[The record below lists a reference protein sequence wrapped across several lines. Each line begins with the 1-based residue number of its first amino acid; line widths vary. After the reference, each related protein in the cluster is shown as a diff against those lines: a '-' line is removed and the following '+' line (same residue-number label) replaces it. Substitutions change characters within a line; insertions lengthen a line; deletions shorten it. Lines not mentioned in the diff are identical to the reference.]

1 MNTAGDAG
9 KVHGKR
15 RGCLGCLGR
24 GALGLAG
31 LLVIGMVAGAIYQAA
46 ASASD
51 LRQYPPPGE
60 LYDVGEYRLHLYCT
74 GEGSPTVVLEAGAA
88 SSELSWYLV
97 QKQAAGFTRVCAY
110 DRAGFGWSDPASGPI
125 SPSQV
130 AEDLHKLLSMADVP
144 GPYIL
149 VGHSAGGLYIRAFAG
164 RHPSEVVG
172 MVLVDAVH
180 EGEEAAYPEQYV
192 RMRSRARAMMPLCSI
207 TSPIGFVRALRLSD
221 FSGVTVPAEVREAYL
236 STVYRN
242 AFCPAMVNEMEA
254 VSTFLSQP
262 DIPRSLGDLP
272 LTVLSAGATYARASE
287 AEVAAMGGP
296 KIVAQIARI
305 HDEFQEKLAGL
316 STQGKLIVAAE
327 SGHLIPVDQ
336 PDVVINA
343 IREMV
348 VQVRGG

>member
-1 MNTAGDAG
+1 MNTPGEAGR
-9 KVHGKR
+9 VHGKR
-15 RGCLGCLGR
+15 RGCMGCMGR
-24 GALGLAG
+24 ATIGLIVSLIIALA
-31 LLVIGMVAGAIYQAA
+31 AGAIYQGA

-51 LRQYPPPGE
+51 LRQYPPPGG

-74 GEGSPTVVLEAGAA
+74 GEGNPTVVLEAGAA
-88 SSELSWYLV
+88 SSELSWHLV
-97 QKQAAGFTRVCAY
+97 QKDVAGFTRVCSY
-110 DRAGFGWSDPASGPI
+110 DRAGFGWSDPASGPL

-130 AEDLHKLLSMADVP
+130 AEDLHTLLSGADVP

-149 VGHSAGGLYIRAFAG
+149 VGHSAGGLYIRAYAG

-207 TSPIGFVRALRLSD
+207 TSPVGFVRALRLSD
-221 FSGVTVPAEVREAYL
+221 FSGVSVPAEVRAAYL

-254 VSTFLSQP
+254 LSSFLGQP

-272 LTVLSAGATYARASE
+272 LTVLSAGAAYERASE
-287 AEVAAMGGP
+287 VEVAAMGGP
-296 KIVAQIARI
+296 EIVAQMARI

-316 STQGKLIVAAE
+316 SSQGKLIVAAE
-327 SGHLIPVDQ
+327 SGHIIPVDE
-336 PDVVINA
+336 PGVVIDA

-348 VQVRGG
+348 EQLRGG

>member
-1 MNTAGDAG
+1 MNTSDDAG
-9 KVHGKR
+9 KVPSKR
-15 RGCLGCLGR
+15 RGCMGCLGR
-24 GALGLAG
+24 WALGLVVF
-31 LLVIGMVAGAIYQAA
+31 LVIAMVAGAIYQAG
-46 ASASD
+46 ASAND
-51 LRQYPPPGE
+51 LKRYPPPGD
-60 LYDVGEYRLHLYCT
+60 LYDVGGYRLHLYCT

-88 SSELSWYLV
+88 SSELSWYMV
-97 QKQAAGFTRVCAY
+97 QKEVAGFTRVCAY
-110 DRAGFGWSDPASGPI
+110 DRAGFGWSGPAAGPL

-149 VGHSAGGLYIRAFAG
+149 VGHSAGGLYIRTYAG
-164 RHPSEVVG
+164 QHPSDVVG

-180 EGEEAAYPEQYV
+180 EGEEAAYPAQYV
-192 RMRSRARAMMPLCSI
+192 RMRNCARAMMPLCSI

-221 FSGVTVPAEVREAYL
+221 FSGEGVPAKVRQAYL

-262 DIPRSLGDLP
+262 DIPPSLGDLP
-272 LTVLSAGATYARASE
+272 LTVLSAGAAYDRASE

-296 KIVAQIARI
+296 EVVAQMAHI

-316 STQGKLIVAAE
+316 STQGKLIIATD

-336 PDVVINA
+336 PDLVIDA

-348 VQVRGG
+348 DKVRGD